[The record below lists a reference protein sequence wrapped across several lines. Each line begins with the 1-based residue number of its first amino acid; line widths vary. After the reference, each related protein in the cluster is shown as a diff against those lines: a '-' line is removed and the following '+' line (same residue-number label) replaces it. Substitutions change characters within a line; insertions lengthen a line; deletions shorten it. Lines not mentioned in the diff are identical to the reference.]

1 MSASAPYL
9 DLVGHSPRELRAVM
23 LRGTRPDL
31 DELAGREFRGTNV
44 PATSRLLGIRR
55 FVKGFE
61 RRADGSTSGYNRRVR
76 GGDLSTPWTPA
87 TWRGKER
94 FGYFAVTAVDAA
106 ARDNAYLNGVLLD
119 YGRGGNPPRD
129 PSRLLRD
136 YLVQAGQDLFVGAAY
151 AAVGRRRLLV
161 GYFVLEPL

>member
-1 MSASAPYL
+1 
-9 DLVGHSPRELRAVM
+9 V
-23 LRGTRPDL
+23 
-31 DELAGREFRGTNV
+31 
-44 PATSRLLGIRR
+44 
-55 FVKGFE
+55 
-61 RRADGSTSGYNRRVR
+61 
-76 GGDLSTPWTPA
+76 
-87 TWRGKER
+87 
-94 FGYFAVTAVDAA
+94 
-106 ARDNAYLNGVLLD
+106 LD